1 MISTLLT
8 FFIIGLVAL
17 VGITVLLALV
27 GAIFGL
33 AMGLVGFLLFKVAPV
48 ILVGY
53 LLIRFLAPR
62 SRRLSP
68 ADREWLES

>member
-8 FFIIGLVAL
+8 FFIVGLVVL
-17 VGITVLLALV
+17 VGISILLAVV

-33 AMGLVGFLLFKVAPV
+33 AMGLMGFLLFKVAPV